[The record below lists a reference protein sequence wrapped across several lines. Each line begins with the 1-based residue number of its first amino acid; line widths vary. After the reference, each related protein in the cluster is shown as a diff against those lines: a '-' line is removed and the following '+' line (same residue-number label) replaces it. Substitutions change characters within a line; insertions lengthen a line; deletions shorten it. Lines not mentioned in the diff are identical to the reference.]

1 MDNETTVKPVLSQEE
16 LSAAINEAYLNKR
29 GWIQCSTEFGQVEFA
44 AVCVEWKFDAHQV
57 FLLDVIP
64 VGGFGKMS
72 VPLSQFRSMAKLP
85 DHSGINR
92 IGVGRMAY

>member
-1 MDNETTVKPVLSQEE
+1 MNHKTTVKPVLSQEE
-16 LSAAINEAYLNKR
+16 MSAAINDAYLNKR
-29 GWIQCSTEFGQVEFA
+29 GLIQCTTKFGQIEFA
-44 AVCVEWKFDAHQV
+44 AVCVGWKFDDKQM

>member
-1 MDNETTVKPVLSQEE
+1 MNHETTVKPVLNQEE
-16 LSAAINEAYLNKR
+16 VSTAINEAYLNKR

-44 AVCVEWKFDAHQV
+44 AVCVGWKFDAHQV

-72 VPLSQFRSMAKLP
+72 ASFARWQNYRTIPVLIESA
-85 DHSGINR
+85 
-92 IGVGRMAY
+92 